1 MTKLLPYADDSV
13 WLLFGLGLAIIVGDL
28 AASLA
33 TGEFGWAALGFLV
46 TGILVSASY
55 YLVGTHPPRN
65 HGIDKP

>member
-1 MTKLLPYADDSV
+1 MTRFLPYADDSI

-28 AASLA
+28 LASNV
-33 TGEFGWAALGFLV
+33 TREFGWATFGFLV

-65 HGIDKP
+65 HGADQP